1 MHLDILL
8 GNAFLNQEHRN
19 LLTLIALKLDDLAK
33 FLVID
38 KGAIAS
44 KLLFERLEKLL
55 RVVFFGEAL
64 KSRQSLATIAL
75 LDTNVDVAVH
85 LRRLLRFLSEFFGG
99 KLVTNVRK
107 RVVTGQV
114 LNAHTLADANVLLFF
129 FGRKRKRKVARS

>member
-1 MHLDILL
+1 VHLDILL
-8 GNAFLNQEHRN
+8 GDAFLNQEHRN

-55 RVVFFGEAL
+55 RVVFFGKAL